1 MRASAAV
8 GTVGEGS
15 GARGQLSSTGA
26 FAARNAG
33 RQGPLTGRCEARYD
47 PAVPRWTERRGF
59 TLRLPPTPEAEDRHQ
74 VVRLSLVERRGLTGS
89 WFNVREAR
97 AEPSESASHTLAG
110 GRALSWRWLRQVEA
124 ERLLDQRLR
133 TLQALGYTIADAA
146 LTGRGRWDWLYELV
160 RRGLRPADPEHPA
173 PSPGPALRDAL
184 ERIGLSPD
192 AIVEGVAAV
201 LELPVARLREPDGAT
216 VARVDPDQ
224 IGVLLPFLVEHA
236 HPEIREIGERWLS
249 CPGAAFQ
256 VPRAAVERW
265 LAEPGRMGDLLAGRV
280 RSDGLAL
287 VGPDALLRLSQ
298 ASSREGV
305 RRAAEQWLAR
315 LG

>member
-1 MRASAAV
+1 M
-8 GTVGEGS
+8 
-15 GARGQLSSTGA
+15 
-26 FAARNAG
+26 
-33 RQGPLTGRCEARYD
+33 
-47 PAVPRWTERRGF
+47 PRWIERRGF
-59 TLRLPPTPEAEDRHQ
+59 TLRLPPASQAEVVPRQQ

-97 AEPSESASHTLAG
+97 AEPSEESSRTLAG
-110 GRALSWRWLRQVEA
+110 GRALSWRWLRQAEA

-133 TLQALGYTIADAA
+133 TLQALGYAIADAA

-160 RRGLRPADPEHPA
+160 RRGLRATPDDADAGASSPD
-173 PSPGPALRDAL
+173 PGPALRDAL

-192 AIVEGVAAV
+192 AIVEGVASV
-201 LELPVARLREPDGAT
+201 LELAPGRLREPDGTT

-224 IGVLLPFLVEHA
+224 IGVLLPFLVEHG
-236 HPEIREIGERWLS
+236 HPEIREIGERWMA

-265 LAEPGRMGDLLAGRV
+265 LLEPGRMGDLLAPRL
-280 RSDGLAL
+280 RSEGLAL
-287 VGPDALLRLSQ
+287 LGPDALLRLSKS
-298 ASSREGV
+298 SSREAV
-305 RRAAEQWLAR
+305 RRASEQWLTR